1 MLDAKQSIA
10 EAKKLHQSAEVA
22 KTEARAAQR
31 RYMTILRSDEDSR
44 ITASAGV
51 NSDTIPVQIQTFP
64 ERQEML
70 KQISEQPWMQQV
82 RSEHR
87 EDIIRMFAGMD
98 DKRLHFWEKYGKLIK
113 GDLYYPSDRGSQK
126 NGNRRIVP

>member
-44 ITASAGV
+44 ITASAGTGPDSV
-51 NSDTIPVQIQTFP
+51 SVTIQTSP
-64 ERQEML
+64 ERAEML
-70 KQISEQPWMQQV
+70 RKISDQPWMQQV
-82 RSEHR
+82 KPEHR

-113 GDLYYPSDRGSQK
+113 GDLYNPSDRGSQK
-126 NGNRRIVP
+126 NGN